1 MLQIMVYNA
10 RMQNENKLPRFFST
24 NHAPIDFY
32 FKKCARDFVVRE
44 EPLYA
49 FSQSGEH
56 LIAHVRKKDK
66 STWEMLGLLSQV
78 LGCKMSVFGYAGLK
92 DKNALTFQYISMPKT
107 YEKALSQH
115 AQTLYEQGVK
125 ILDTTT
131 HTHKIRLGHL
141 KGNYFSLRLKKLTP
155 LSAQKIAEVLEI
167 LQKKGFLNY
176 FGAQRFGKRGDNF
189 KHTHTGKKKLDKFL
203 LSSQQSYC
211 FNQWLSSRARL
222 NAFVN
227 NFSPLETVREYPQI
241 SLEQAK
247 ALKAQPQD
255 FKLLEGDVLC
265 HYPFGKYFHHNPT
278 DLEQN
283 LERLQAKSL
292 VATGLLPG
300 FKVLE
305 ARDLAG
311 VFEESFKQQI
321 NSCGDRR
328 FALVYPTEVDFL
340 YLSKEAQGRLKFFL
354 PKGAYATIFLEEIAH
369 QELFNPDV

>member
-1 MLQIMVYNA
+1 MVYNA
-10 RMQNENKLPRFFST
+10 RMQNENQLPRFFSA
-24 NHAPIDFY
+24 NHAPIEFY
-32 FKKCARDFVVRE
+32 FKKCARDFLVQE
-44 EPLYA
+44 EPLYP

-56 LIAHVRKKDK
+56 LIVHVRKKDK
-66 STWEMLGLLSQV
+66 TTWEMLGLLSQV

-92 DKNALTFQYISMPKT
+92 DKNALTFQYISMPKA

-141 KGNYFSLRLKKLTP
+141 KGNHFAMRLKKLTP
-155 LSAQKIAEVLEI
+155 LSAQKIAEVLGI
-167 LQKKGFLNY
+167 LQEKGFLNY
-176 FGAQRFGKRGDNF
+176 FGAQRFGRRGDNF
-189 KHTHTGKKKLDKFL
+189 KQAHTGKKKLDKFL
-203 LSSQQSYC
+203 LSSQQSFC
-211 FNQWLSSRARL
+211 FNQWLSGRARL

-227 NFSPLETVREYPQI
+227 NFSPLEIVREYPQI

-265 HYPFGKYFHHNPT
+265 HYPFGKYFHHST
-278 DLEQN
+278 QDLDTN
-283 LERLQAKSL
+283 LKRLQAQSL

-300 FKVLE
+300 DKVLE
-305 ARDLAG
+305 AKDLAKA
-311 VFEESFKQQI
+311 FEEPFKQEI
-321 NSCGDRR
+321 HSSGDRR
-328 FALVYPTEVDFL
+328 FALVYPKEVDFL
-340 YLSKEAQGRLKFFL
+340 YLSQEAQGQLKFFL
-354 PKGAYATIFLEEIAH
+354 PKGAYATIFLEEIAR